1 TVRADP
7 NPPVRDAPADFPS
20 LFQVVGG
27 TGAPTGERL
36 AATDPYIGACQ
47 CTIFRAP
54 GTYTVS
60 LTATDGIGEVA
71 SNATNVTVAP
81 ALTARFAASAMSGT
95 APLSI
100 AFSAVAAGGY
110 RAQAT
115 RTQWTFGDGTGAV
128 GADVQHTFDAPG
140 LYAATA
146 DLEDAGFGNA
156 SEAFLIDV
164 TAPGSS
170 APVVTATI
178 DPAVNVTAGS
188 SVRFAAASS
197 DPNAT
202 FRWTLSDGAGASS
215 PGFLATLAPPPL
227 SVGANLSVRLAVDFG
242 SAGGSAAPVTA
253 DYNASTFFA
262 TESGG
267 FRPQA
272 SDLGLLADG
281 GPGSGAPPLT
291 WIGAAVAT
299 GPGAPTARW
308 QLPNGTETA
317 GGSVAATFDA
327 AGEYTVWA
335 LAADRWNDS
344 AAIPFAVAVT
354 APIAP
359 LTIRASLAPLVGV
372 APLPVTGRAA
382 AAGGSGGPYT
392 YRWSFG

>member
-1 TVRADP
+1 AVHRYAVDGVYAASGWVADSSGNSSVSDPVAVVVGGRSLTVTLRANATAPAAGAPVAFSATVSGGVAPYEYLFTYGDGTYLNGSRSANATHGYPATGGYCANVIVTDSASPADGGTSAEVAIGVGGAPAPTCPNETSPLTVRADP

-146 DLEDAGFGNA
+146 DLED
-156 SEAFLIDV
+156 
-164 TAPGSS
+164 
-170 APVVTATI
+170 
-178 DPAVNVTAGS
+178 
-188 SVRFAAASS
+188 
-197 DPNAT
+197 
-202 FRWTLSDGAGASS
+202 
-215 PGFLATLAPPPL
+215 
-227 SVGANLSVRLAVDFG
+227 
-242 SAGGSAAPVTA
+242 
-253 DYNASTFFA
+253 
-262 TESGG
+262 
-267 FRPQA
+267 
-272 SDLGLLADG
+272 
-281 GPGSGAPPLT
+281 
-291 WIGAAVAT
+291 
-299 GPGAPTARW
+299 
-308 QLPNGTETA
+308 
-317 GGSVAATFDA
+317 
-327 AGEYTVWA
+327 
-335 LAADRWNDS
+335 
-344 AAIPFAVAVT
+344 
-354 APIAP
+354 
-359 LTIRASLAPLVGV
+359 
-372 APLPVTGRAA
+372 
-382 AAGGSGGPYT
+382 
-392 YRWSFG
+392 